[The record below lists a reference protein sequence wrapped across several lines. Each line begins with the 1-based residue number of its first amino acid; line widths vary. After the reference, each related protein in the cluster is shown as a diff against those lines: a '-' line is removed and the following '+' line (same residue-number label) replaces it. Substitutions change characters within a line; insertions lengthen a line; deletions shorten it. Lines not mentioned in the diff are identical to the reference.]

1 LEKNTFK
8 QWASK
13 TFRPGRCRAARHT
26 RAPAGLDSR
35 TTRCP
40 RPPAGRGVPL
50 PHAPHPEAP
59 RSPPGPRAPRRAVP
73 ARGSPR
79 TAGPSAAPR
88 RRRVGQG
95 SRAMVASPCH
105 RDVTGGAS
113 PIKTERHAL
122 LAPSPPLH
130 RALHCRPPVNSPPR
144 PSLVRLTFLAYSLG
158 ALGTCTAARCSAL
171 HLPCRSRS
179 LLEPPPPTVAARPRR
194 SRPRS
199 NPGFHRALGEH
210 VVMPHRLP
218 GRERGR
224 LASIRP
230 VPPPPMPKAPI
241 ARPPFFLGCLLQT
254 RGMVVMFLIFVGSLV
269 QKGIFTGICK
279 WLKLVKSLEN
289 RIKFGKLQTQFC

>member
-1 LEKNTFK
+1 VSPRRHRRGLAYKN
-8 QWASK
+8 
-13 TFRPGRCRAARHT
+13 
-26 RAPAGLDSR
+26 RAPRPPRAVTAAPPRPPLPAAGELASPSFSSAPNLPSLLP
-35 TTRCP
+35 RCP
-40 RPPAGRGVPL
+40 RNLHRRPLLGIAPPLPEPQPAG
-50 PHAPHPEAP
+50 
-59 RSPPGPRAPRRAVP
+59 AV
-73 ARGSPR
+73 
-79 TAGPSAAPR
+79 T
-88 RRRVGQG
+88 
-95 SRAMVASPCH
+95 
-105 RDVTGGAS
+105 
-113 PIKTERHAL
+113 
-122 LAPSPPLH
+122 
-130 RALHCRPPVNSPPR
+130 
-144 PSLVRLTFLAYSLG
+144 
-158 ALGTCTAARCSAL
+158 
-171 HLPCRSRS
+171 
-179 LLEPPPPTVAARPRR
+179 ARPRR

-254 RGMVVMFLIFVGSLV
+254 RGMVVMFPIFVGSLV